1 MQLRIAQQS
10 ISRQAVRWEYRPW
23 FKRFVPMPHLRVDGC
38 ASAGCATAIAIAV
51 CSLEL
56 KLADLAK
63 ELQAEAEGKAAAL
76 AEASSAR
83 GQTLHVLNERDELAT
98 ALQAM
103 EERLASQQERLL
115 GMSKDLIEAQLERE
129 HSNKSLERALAEI
142 AKLKWELRA
151 AQGAKASAQEKAL
164 ALEHHSSQ
172 LSFDLTSAQEKASEL
187 EHHTS
192 QLSGELSQLSGE
204 LQSVQYMTHAS
215 RWHAFSHSL
224 ELKSFIKQLHA
235 KTVVLSWRRLLR
247 SLQLHTAGSA
257 LLLSL
262 IQMRWH
268 ALQEICESEA
278 EVLLRTIKLDNMRQR
293 LEQIPQI
300 PSSKPTDPPRAMV
313 LAHEWVSTADYT
325 SLHGQWRRMRTAG
338 QGQFGLLPALEP
350 TRGAKMTP
358 GELYHAAALA
368 RAKQFGTIRGSR
380 PGSRNSG

>member
-129 HSNKSLERALAEI
+129 HSNKSLERALAESV
-142 AKLKWELRA
+142 KLKWELRA
-151 AQGAKASAQEKAL
+151 AQGAKTSAQQHTAQLSGDLASAQEKAL
-164 ALEHHSSQ
+164 ALERHTSQ
-172 LSFDLTSAQEKASEL
+172 LSGDLTSVQEKASEL

-192 QLSGELSQLSGE
+192 QLSGEL
-204 LQSVQYMTHAS
+204 QSVKHMTHAS
-215 RWHAFSHSL
+215 RWRAFSHSL

-262 IQMRWH
+262 IQMRRH

-278 EVLLRTIKLDNMRQR
+278 EFLLRA
-293 LEQIPQI
+293 EQ
-300 PSSKPTDPPRAMV
+300 KPRTPRASPRAKAV
-313 LAHEWVSTADYT
+313 CVAHEWVSTADYT
-325 SLHGQWRRMRTAG
+325 SLHGQWRPMRTAG
-338 QGQFGLLPALEP
+338 PAQFGLLPALEP

-358 GELYHAAALA
+358 GELFHEVKA
-368 RAKQFGTIRGSR
+368 RQSRSQLPSSR
-380 PGSRNSG
+380 PQRL

>member
-1 MQLRIAQQS
+1 M
-10 ISRQAVRWEYRPW
+10 
-23 FKRFVPMPHLRVDGC
+23 
-38 ASAGCATAIAIAV
+38 

-83 GQTLHVLNERDELAT
+83 GQTLQVLNERDELAA

-103 EERLASQQERLL
+103 EERLASQQEHLL

-142 AKLKWELRA
+142 VKLKWELRA
-151 AQGAKASAQEKAL
+151 AQGAKTSAQEKALALERRTSQLSGDLTSAQEKAL
-164 ALEHHSSQ
+164 ALEHH
-172 LSFDLTSAQEKASEL
+172 T
-187 EHHTS
+187 
-192 QLSGELSQLSGE
+192 SQLSGE
-204 LQSVQYMTHAS
+204 LQSVKYMTHAS

-262 IQMRWH
+262 IQMRRH

-278 EVLLRTIKLDNMRQR
+278 EVLLRTIKLDNMRKR
-293 LEQIPQI
+293 LEQIP
-300 PSSKPTDPPRAMV
+300 PPNSKPTDPPRAMV

-350 TRGAKMTP
+350 MRGAKMTP

-368 RAKQFGTIRGSR
+368 RAKQFGTIRGNR
-380 PGSRNSG
+380 PGSRNSGQLGV

>member
-1 MQLRIAQQS
+1 MCLCWLRHGN
-10 ISRQAVRWEYRPW
+10 RN
-23 FKRFVPMPHLRVDGC
+23 
-38 ASAGCATAIAIAV
+38 AV

-129 HSNKSLERALAEI
+129 HSNKSLERALAESV
-142 AKLKWELRA
+142 KLKWELRA
-151 AQGAKASAQEKAL
+151 AQGAKTSAQEKAL

-204 LQSVQYMTHAS
+204 LQSVKHITHAS
-215 RWHAFSHSL
+215 RWRAFSHSL

-262 IQMRWH
+262 IQMRRH

-278 EVLLRTIKLDNMRQR
+278 EFLLRA
-293 LEQIPQI
+293 EQ
-300 PSSKPTDPPRAMV
+300 KPRTPRASPRAKAV
-313 LAHEWVSTADYT
+313 CVAHEWVSTADYT
-325 SLHGQWRRMRTAG
+325 SLHGQWRPMRTAG
-338 QGQFGLLPALEP
+338 PAQFGLLPALEP

-358 GELYHAAALA
+358 GELVHEVKA
-368 RAKQFGTIRGSR
+368 RQSRSQLPSSR
-380 PGSRNSG
+380 PQRL

>member
-1 MQLRIAQQS
+1 
-10 ISRQAVRWEYRPW
+10 
-23 FKRFVPMPHLRVDGC
+23 
-38 ASAGCATAIAIAV
+38 
-51 CSLEL
+51 
-56 KLADLAK
+56 
-63 ELQAEAEGKAAAL
+63 
-76 AEASSAR
+76 
-83 GQTLHVLNERDELAT
+83 
-98 ALQAM
+98 M
-103 EERLASQQERLL
+103 EERLASQQEHLL

-142 AKLKWELRA
+142 VKLKWELRA
-151 AQGAKASAQEKAL
+151 AQGAKTSAQEKALALERRTSQLSGDLTSAQEKAL
-164 ALEHHSSQ
+164 ALEHH
-172 LSFDLTSAQEKASEL
+172 T
-187 EHHTS
+187 
-192 QLSGELSQLSGE
+192 SQLSGE
-204 LQSVQYMTHAS
+204 LQSVKYMTHAS

-224 ELKSFIKQLHA
+224 ELKSFIKELHA

-262 IQMRWH
+262 IQMRRH

-278 EVLLRTIKLDNMRQR
+278 EVLLRTIKLDNMRKR
-293 LEQIPQI
+293 LEQIP
-300 PSSKPTDPPRAMV
+300 PPNSKPTDPPRAMV

-368 RAKQFGTIRGSR
+368 RAKQFGTIRGNR
-380 PGSRNSG
+380 PGSRNSGQLGV

>member
-1 MQLRIAQQS
+1 M
-10 ISRQAVRWEYRPW
+10 
-23 FKRFVPMPHLRVDGC
+23 
-38 ASAGCATAIAIAV
+38 

-63 ELQAEAEGKAAAL
+63 ELEAEAEGKAAAL

-83 GQTLHVLNERDELAT
+83 GQTLQVLNERDELAA

-103 EERLASQQERLL
+103 EERLASQQEHLL

-129 HSNKSLERALAEI
+129 HSNKSLESALAEI
-142 AKLKWELRA
+142 VKLKWELRA
-151 AQGAKASAQEKAL
+151 AQGAKTSAQEKALALERHTSQLSGDLTSAQEKAL
-164 ALEHHSSQ
+164 ALEHH
-172 LSFDLTSAQEKASEL
+172 T
-187 EHHTS
+187 
-192 QLSGELSQLSGE
+192 SQLSGE
-204 LQSVQYMTHAS
+204 LQSVKYMTHAS

-262 IQMRWH
+262 IQMRRH

-278 EVLLRTIKLDNMRQR
+278 EFLLRA
-293 LEQIPQI
+293 EQ
-300 PSSKPTDPPRAMV
+300 KPRTPRASPRAKAV
-313 LAHEWVSTADYT
+313 CVAHEWVSTADYT
-325 SLHGQWRRMRTAG
+325 SVHGQWRPMRTAG
-338 QGQFGLLPALEP
+338 PAQFGLLPALEP

-358 GELYHAAALA
+358 GELFHEVKA
-368 RAKQFGTIRGSR
+368 RQSRSQLPSSR
-380 PGSRNSG
+380 PQRL

>member
-1 MQLRIAQQS
+1 M
-10 ISRQAVRWEYRPW
+10 
-23 FKRFVPMPHLRVDGC
+23 
-38 ASAGCATAIAIAV
+38 
-51 CSLEL
+51 EL

-63 ELQAEAEGKAAAL
+63 ELEAEAEGKAAAL

-83 GQTLHVLNERDELAT
+83 GQTLQVLNERDELAA

-103 EERLASQQERLL
+103 EERLASQQEHLL

-129 HSNKSLERALAEI
+129 HSNKSLESALAEI
-142 AKLKWELRA
+142 VKLKWELRA
-151 AQGAKASAQEKAL
+151 AQGAKTSAQQHTAQLSGDLASAQEKAL
-164 ALEHHSSQ
+164 ALERHTSQ
-172 LSFDLTSAQEKASEL
+172 LSGDLTSAQEKASEL

-204 LQSVQYMTHAS
+204 LQSVKYMTHAS

-262 IQMRWH
+262 IQMRRH

-278 EVLLRTIKLDNMRQR
+278 EVLLRTIKLDNMRKR
-293 LEQIPQI
+293 LEQIP
-300 PSSKPTDPPRAMV
+300 PPNSKPTDPPRAMV

-368 RAKQFGTIRGSR
+368 RAKQFGTIRGNR

>member
-1 MQLRIAQQS
+1 M
-10 ISRQAVRWEYRPW
+10 
-23 FKRFVPMPHLRVDGC
+23 
-38 ASAGCATAIAIAV
+38 

-56 KLADLAK
+56 KLADLAR
-63 ELQAEAEGKAAAL
+63 ELQAEAKGKAAAL

-83 GQTLHVLNERDELAT
+83 GQTLQVLNERDELAA

-103 EERLASQQERLL
+103 EERLASQQEHLL

-129 HSNKSLERALAEI
+129 HSNKSLESALAEI
-142 AKLKWELRA
+142 VKLKWELRA
-151 AQGAKASAQEKAL
+151 AQGAKTSAQEKALALERHTSQLSGDLTSAQEKAL
-164 ALEHHSSQ
+164 ALEHH
-172 LSFDLTSAQEKASEL
+172 T
-187 EHHTS
+187 
-192 QLSGELSQLSGE
+192 SQLSGE
-204 LQSVQYMTHAS
+204 LQSVKYMTHAS

-262 IQMRWH
+262 IQMRRH

-278 EVLLRTIKLDNMRQR
+278 EVLLRTIKLDNMRKR
-293 LEQIPQI
+293 LEQIP
-300 PSSKPTDPPRAMV
+300 PPNSKPTDPPRAMV

-350 TRGAKMTP
+350 MRGAKMTP

-368 RAKQFGTIRGSR
+368 RAKQFGTIRGNR

>member
-1 MQLRIAQQS
+1 
-10 ISRQAVRWEYRPW
+10 
-23 FKRFVPMPHLRVDGC
+23 
-38 ASAGCATAIAIAV
+38 
-51 CSLEL
+51 
-56 KLADLAK
+56 
-63 ELQAEAEGKAAAL
+63 
-76 AEASSAR
+76 
-83 GQTLHVLNERDELAT
+83 
-98 ALQAM
+98 M
-103 EERLASQQERLL
+103 EERLASQQEHLL

-129 HSNKSLERALAEI
+129 HSNKSLESALAEI
-142 AKLKWELRA
+142 VKLKWELRA
-151 AQGAKASAQEKAL
+151 AQGAKTSAQQHTAQLSGDLASAQEKAS
-164 ALEHHSSQ
+164 ALERHTSQ
-172 LSFDLTSAQEKASEL
+172 LSGDLTSVQEKASEL

-192 QLSGELSQLSGE
+192 QLSGEL
-204 LQSVQYMTHAS
+204 QSVKHMTHAS
-215 RWHAFSHSL
+215 RWRAFSHSL

-262 IQMRWH
+262 IQMRRH

-358 GELYHAAALA
+358 GELFHEVKA
-368 RAKQFGTIRGSR
+368 RQSRSQLPSSR
-380 PGSRNSG
+380 PQRL

>member
-1 MQLRIAQQS
+1 MCLCWLR
-10 ISRQAVRWEYRPW
+10 
-23 FKRFVPMPHLRVDGC
+23 HGN
-38 ASAGCATAIAIAV
+38 GNAV

-56 KLADLAK
+56 KLADLAR
-63 ELQAEAEGKAAAL
+63 ELQAEAKGKAAAL

-83 GQTLHVLNERDELAT
+83 GQTLQVLNERDELAA

-103 EERLASQQERLL
+103 EERLASQQEHLL

-129 HSNKSLERALAEI
+129 HSNKSLESALAEI
-142 AKLKWELRA
+142 VKLKWELRA
-151 AQGAKASAQEKAL
+151 AQGAKTSAQEKALALERRTSQLSGDLTSAQEKAL
-164 ALEHHSSQ
+164 ALEHH
-172 LSFDLTSAQEKASEL
+172 T
-187 EHHTS
+187 
-192 QLSGELSQLSGE
+192 SQLSGE
-204 LQSVQYMTHAS
+204 LQSVKYMTHAS

-224 ELKSFIKQLHA
+224 ELKSFIKELHA

-262 IQMRWH
+262 IQMRRH

-278 EVLLRTIKLDNMRQR
+278 EVLLRTIKLDNMRKR
-293 LEQIPQI
+293 LEQIP
-300 PSSKPTDPPRAMV
+300 PPNSKPTDPPRAMV

-350 TRGAKMTP
+350 MRGAKMTP

-368 RAKQFGTIRGSR
+368 RAKQFGTIRGNR
-380 PGSRNSG
+380 PGSRNSGQLGV

>member
-1 MQLRIAQQS
+1 MCLCWLR
-10 ISRQAVRWEYRPW
+10 
-23 FKRFVPMPHLRVDGC
+23 HGN
-38 ASAGCATAIAIAV
+38 GNAV

-56 KLADLAK
+56 KLADLAM
-63 ELQAEAEGKAAAL
+63 ELQAEAKGKAAAL

-83 GQTLHVLNERDELAT
+83 GQTLQVLNERDELAA

-103 EERLASQQERLL
+103 EERLASQQEHLL

-129 HSNKSLERALAEI
+129 HSNKSLESALAEI
-142 AKLKWELRA
+142 VKLKWELRA
-151 AQGAKASAQEKAL
+151 AQGAKTSAQEKAS
-164 ALEHHSSQ
+164 ALERHTSQ
-172 LSFDLTSAQEKASEL
+172 LSGDLTSAQEKASAL
-187 EHHTS
+187 ERHT
-192 QLSGELSQLSGE
+192 SQLSGE
-204 LQSVQYMTHAS
+204 LQSVN
-215 RWHAFSHSL
+215 SHSL

-262 IQMRWH
+262 IQMRRH

-278 EVLLRTIKLDNMRQR
+278 EVLLRTIKLDNMRKR
-293 LEQIPQI
+293 LERIP
-300 PSSKPTDPPRAMV
+300 PPNSKPTDPPRAMV

-368 RAKQFGTIRGSR
+368 RAKLGTIRGNR
-380 PGSRNSG
+380 PGSRNSGQLGV